1 MPSRATVAE
10 DDGAGSKGQEKV
22 SIEFRTSPEM
32 KEAVGD
38 LVDPNDETVKNV
50 SQVARVFVAFGLE
63 NAEEAIEYGEENDI
77 SL

>member
-10 DDGAGSKGQEKV
+10 DDGAGKKGREKV
-22 SIEFRTSPEM
+22 SIEFRTSLEM